1 MADKIG
7 NVVSL
12 FDGPSTGQYALN
24 EAGIG
29 YDNYFAS
36 EIDKHAIKVT
46 MAHYPKT
53 IQLGDVTTVKKENLP
68 DIQLLIGG
76 SPCFVAGT
84 KVITDLGLKNIEK
97 VRIGDMVL
105 THKGRYRTVAKTGGT
120 SSPTITV
127 RAKSI
132 LPTTTTKDH
141 PYYVR
146 SSYNGV
152 LSEPK
157 WVNAGDLKRDHRL
170 GVPVDTE
177 TLNTYNLTED
187 ECLFLGKCWFK
198 NELNFD
204 NERKK
209 IISYHIYDKDIILSL
224 PKHLL
229 KKVIEGFFDLD
240 DSVDITHIKVHVINE
255 STALTLSMAI
265 LKVYGRMCS
274 LSVRKPSI
282 GKCDGY
288 ISVNSFETYL
298 LEYYHG
304 DYDGLKPEIID
315 DIAWVYFLGSEET
328 GLEEKVY
335 NLEVEEDNSYTA
347 NLAIVHNCQGFS
359 FGGKQLNFD
368 DPRSKLFFEF
378 VRLRDEL
385 NPKYWML
392 ENVLMKDEFIEV
404 INKYLGVEPVLI
416 NSDLVSAQ
424 NRKRLYWSNFKIEQ
438 PKKIDTSISD
448 IIEEGEY
455 KYPASIRGRKI
466 DGEEGFNQTLQVR
479 KDITKSN
486 CLTTVCKDNV
496 LSKLPPGNY
505 KDAFKNKHNYRY
517 YTLKESCR
525 LQTLPDDYFDNI
537 VSEHQAKRMLGNG
550 WTAKVIESN
559 FRGMI

>member
-1 MADKIG
+1 MADKIE
-7 NVVSL
+7 NVLSL
-12 FDGPSTGQYALN
+12 FDGCSVGQYALN
-24 EAGIG
+24 EAGIE

-97 VRIGDMVL
+97 VRIGDTVL
-105 THKGRYRTVAKTGGT
+105 THKGRYRTVAKAGGT

-146 SSYNGV
+146 SSCNGV
-152 LSEPK
+152 LSEPI
-157 WVNAGDLKRDHRL
+157 WVKAGDLKRSHRL
-170 GVPVDTE
+170 GIPVDTE
-177 TLNTYNLTED
+177 TWNSFNFTED

-198 NELNFD
+198 REISLN
-204 NERKK
+204 NERE
-209 IISYHIYDKDIILSL
+209 KDITRLIGKDDVILAL

-240 DSVDITHIKVHVINE
+240 DSCNIMHVKVRVIDK

-265 LKVYGRMCS
+265 LKVYGIMCN
-274 LSVRKPSI
+274 LSIEKPLI
-282 GKCDGY
+282 KKCDDY
-288 ISVNSFETYL
+288 IFGDSFEYYL
-298 LEYYHG
+298 LEFYHG
-304 DYDGLKPEIID
+304 DSRELKPEIID
-315 DIAWVYFLGSEET
+315 DIAWVHFLGFEET

-438 PKKIDTSISD
+438 SKKIDTSISD

-537 VSEHQAKRMLGNG
+537 ASEHQAKRMLGNG